1 MTTKTKVVGYIR
13 VSTEEQAREGVSL
26 EAQKHK
32 IEAYCDLYDLEL
44 IHCYVDPGA
53 SGKSLKKR
61 PGLQDAL
68 LDLRNRNA
76 SGLVVAKL
84 DRLTRSVRDLDTLIS
99 TYFGERA
106 KYEAS
111 LFSVTDQVDTR
122 SASGRLI
129 LNVLMSVAQWER
141 ETIGERTRD
150 ALDHKRS
157 KGERISRRIPYGYQL
172 ASDGV
177 HLEPNWKEYNA
188 AHHAQV
194 LHRRGLSLRSVGRAL
209 EGLGH
214 SQRNGKAWHPSSIKA
229 LLAVDLDAFPQ
240 TASDAA

>member
-1 MTTKTKVVGYIR
+1 MSNTKVVGYIR
-13 VSTEEQAREGVSL
+13 VSTDEQAREGVSL
-26 EAQKHK
+26 EAQQKK

-44 IHCYVDPGA
+44 IAIHRDAGI

-61 PGLQDAL
+61 PALADAL
-68 LDLRNRNA
+68 GCIASGPA

-84 DRLTRSVRDLDTLIS
+84 DRLTRSVRDLDTLIT

-106 KYEAS
+106 KYGAS

-150 ALDHKRS
+150 ALAHKRS
-157 KGERISRRIPYGYQL
+157 KGERISRRIPYGCQL

-177 HLEPNWKEYNA
+177 HLEPCEGERKA
-188 AHHAQV
+188 AYWAQR
-194 LHRRGLSLRSVGRAL
+194 LRETGQSLRTIGSKLA
-209 EGLGH
+209 GLGYT
-214 SQRNGKAWHPSSIKA
+214 QRNGKAWHPSSIKA
-229 LLAVDLDAFPQ
+229 LLAVDLNAFPQ